1 MHTLASWVKETTAT
15 TGSGL
20 TLTLGGAVAGFVAF
34 SAHPS
39 IVDGT
44 TVYYD
49 LINGSDREQGVGTWH
64 TGNLLD
70 RTTPAVTLV
79 SGVIDNTSP
88 SRITLSGTSQ
98 VMISLSPLTFSDIFA
113 SPSAI
118 GSTTPAAGT
127 FTTLTETGGLIVPK
141 TSGIGI
147 KVDTESPTF
156 GWADIT
162 CEVTARAAGSAPT
175 YQAWLG
181 NIYKYGFKTAAGVE
195 DLFFTYHIPH
205 DYAPG
210 TDIFIHV
217 HCSCA
222 ASATGNVKWYF
233 DATYAKGHNQAAF
246 PAAITT
252 SLVSAMSA
260 TAYQH
265 LIQEVQLSTAG
276 GSGTML
282 NTTNIEPDGIIEVRL
297 YRDASDVADTSN
309 QIIFLHT
316 VDVHYQTTGLTGT
329 KQKAPDFYV

>member
-20 TLTLGGAVAGFVAF
+20 TLTLGGAVSGFVAF

-49 LINGSDREQGVGTWH
+49 LINGSDREQGIGTWH

-70 RTTPAVTLV
+70 RTTPAVTLI

-98 VMISLSPLTFSDIFA
+98 VMLSLSPTVFSDIFA

-127 FTTLTETGGLIVPK
+127 FTTLAATSGMVAPK
-141 TSGIGI
+141 TSGAGI
-147 KVDTESPTF
+147 KVDTAAPTF
-156 GWADIT
+156 GWADLVGDDINSRN
-162 CEVTARAAGSAPT
+162 ASSPT
-175 YQAWLG
+175 FQAWLG
-181 NIYKYGFKTAAGVE
+181 NIYQFGFKTAAGIE
-195 DLFFTYHIPH
+195 ELFFAYHLPH
-205 DYAPG
+205 DYVPE
-210 TDIFIHV
+210 TNIFIHI

-260 TAYQH
+260 TAYKH

-282 NTTNIEPDGIIEVRL
+282 NTTNLEPDGLIILRL
-297 YRDASDVADTSN
+297 YRDASDVADTSD
-309 QIIFLHT
+309 QIIFVHA
-316 VDVHYQTTGLTGT
+316 VDIHYQTTGILGT
-329 KQKAPDFYV
+329 KQKTPDFYT